1 MTRTADEARRAE
13 LLDRIAQYVVTNG
26 LSDLSLRPL
35 AAAVGSSPRVLLY
48 YFGSKEALI
57 VEVLRRVGDG
67 QRSLLQRMSDE
78 PYATPV
84 DACRAMWNAL
94 TVAEIVPVMR
104 LFFEVYGLALRDPQ
118 RFPGFF
124 DRAIFGW
131 IAFIEEPLLREGVSP
146 AQARSYATLVL
157 SGFRGFMLDLCATE
171 DRARIDAAIELWFR
185 ALQLL
190 SPQKELRS

>member
-67 QRSLLQRMSDE
+67 QRSLLRRMSEE

-84 DACRAMWNAL
+84 DACRAMWKAL
-94 TVAEIVPVMR
+94 SVAQMMPVMR
-104 LFFEVYGLALRDPQ
+104 LFFEVYGLALQDPQ

-124 DRAIFGW
+124 ERAIFGW

-146 AQARSYATLVL
+146 ALARSYATLVL
-157 SGFRGFMLDLCATE
+157 AGFRGFLLDLCATE
-171 DRARIDAAIELWFR
+171 DRARIDAAVEPWFR

-190 SPQKELRS
+190 SPQKEFRS